1 MFVTHPCSQQVS
13 AVLCYLPGHDQ
24 PDDVTLVH
32 PFIQDLQLRGGKSDQ
47 LITSIIRAST
57 EASSVHGLI
66 LEALVALSTR
76 LEGKKVGARLIRVI
90 GVIPMQD
97 TAEG

>member
-1 MFVTHPCSQQVS
+1 MHS
-13 AVLCYLPGHDQ
+13 
-24 PDDVTLVH
+24 
-32 PFIQDLQLRGGKSDQ
+32 
-47 LITSIIRAST
+47 RAL
-57 EASSVHGLI
+57 ASVHGLI